1 MPRRLATILL
11 ATLAM
16 LGGALGLVGC
26 SSSEDAATEGQATT
40 QEAASD
46 AASDAALVGT
56 WENSSGTQTYFS
68 AITFASGGT
77 GTGVDIDGTEA
88 AMTWSQEGDTLTVE
102 VEYDGM
108 RDTTS
113 GGFAWVEE
121 GVSFSWDADGTFT
134 KVE

>member
-26 SSSEDAATEGQATT
+26 SSSEDAATEAQATT
-40 QEAASD
+40 QE

-88 AMTWSQEGDTLTVE
+88 AMTWSQEGDSLTVE